1 MIFFTSFQ
9 YAFTFLTSSQRSKY
23 LRVHKVLTG
32 RCLAE
37 SPKFKFW
44 VKTKGFCFLP
54 CSKLSGRAS
63 EMSGFVIA
71 LPNKVIFTLLFY
83 TQAMLKALKVFNVIR
98 VSTQNK
104 NPFYLLSCYY
114 LINLL
119 PKPVGSV
126 IDDFNTC
133 TYTWYVYCVS
143 MLIHRLNVTDFFI
156 FLKCMQH

>member
-9 YAFTFLTSSQRSKY
+9 YAFTFLTSSHRSKY
-23 LRVHKVLTG
+23 LRIHKVLTG

-71 LPNKVIFTLLFY
+71 LPNKVIFTLIFY

-104 NPFYLLSCYY
+104 NPFYLLSYYY
-114 LINLL
+114 LIKLL
-119 PKPVGSV
+119 PKSVESV
-126 IDDFNTC
+126 IDTM
-133 TYTWYVYCVS
+133 YILYVYCVS
-143 MLIHRLNVTDFFI
+143 MLIHRLNVTDFLI